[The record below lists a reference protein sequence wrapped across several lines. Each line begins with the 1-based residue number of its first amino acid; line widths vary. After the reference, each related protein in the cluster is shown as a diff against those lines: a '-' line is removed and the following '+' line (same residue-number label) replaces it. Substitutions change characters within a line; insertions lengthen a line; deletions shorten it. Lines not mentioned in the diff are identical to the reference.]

1 MFAAEVIQCLE
12 VKGAAL
18 LVKDGF
24 KHLTFINQEPRL
36 TFVSRDI
43 THNVAVGAARHRMVG
58 IKEVLAVKTQGG
70 ETGNQQR
77 KAQRVRE
84 FGDLLTERLRNDAV
98 LANLVIFDIFTLDAD
113 RVFPGLVGDGVA
125 VLRQLRELAL
135 TDPLFDGR

>member
-1 MFAAEVIQCLE
+1 
-12 VKGAAL
+12 
-18 LVKDGF
+18 
-24 KHLTFINQEPRL
+24 
-36 TFVSRDI
+36 
-43 THNVAVGAARHRMVG
+43 MVG

-70 ETGNQQR
+70 KTSDKQR
-77 KAQRVRE
+77 EAQRVRE

-98 LANLVIFDIFTLDAD
+98 LANLVILDIFTLDAD